1 MGEQVRKTRQFCEE
15 STKDPA
21 FKDFIKQFHQSTLTR
36 DKLKEEFKKRLKTL
50 SAENRAK
57 MGIASDSDTDIEAF
71 LSKTGCFENQFMYHI
86 EHNQKLKDSAKDDM
100 IQGAIDV
107 VEDEYEGLTDTHKT
121 TLRKVLKKESTKTIR
136 SFLEIPSYRKKRLDQ
151 ALASELKTK
160 NLNDINFDTLND
172 EITKLPPNNANS
184 RGIQD
189 AWRSIMGGFKLEEG
203 ESMQD
208 AIKRIQANGSE
219 GNLSADYEKFFSDS
233 NTLISKENKK
243 RILGFLAR
251 QYLPLVTYDAVE
263 SVDPKAAKN
272 VLNKYPPITSDIA
285 TGDPEMD
292 RHIREDRENN
302 AKNEY
307 ITGLTETNI
316 VTRNLP
322 FETQVRLL
330 GRFGSARKIE
340 QQRNFWQGKPG
351 SLRGRGVDYKNLFL
365 REHGIHSQK
374 VMTQSGFLAEITAK
388 LGNKVTNLDKFK
400 EGNVM
405 IWRQKD
411 KDGNLSMAGYYA
423 IDSLLSEDLDEES
436 VAKLRFLGNIK
447 NPVSPAGMP
456 LFYSGPELYHYLSG
470 CSKDGTI
477 DFIDGSELEQEV
489 IKDGSKIRTDD
500 EVKEVLREKF

>member
-1 MGEQVRKTRQFCEE
+1 M
-15 STKDPA
+15 
-21 FKDFIKQFHQSTLTR
+21 
-36 DKLKEEFKKRLKTL
+36 
-50 SAENRAK
+50 
-57 MGIASDSDTDIEAF
+57 
-71 LSKTGCFENQFMYHI
+71 
-86 EHNQKLKDSAKDDM
+86 
-100 IQGAIDV
+100 
-107 VEDEYEGLTDTHKT
+107 
-121 TLRKVLKKESTKTIR
+121 
-136 SFLEIPSYRKKRLDQ
+136 
-151 ALASELKTK
+151 ASELKTK

-272 VLNKYPPITSDIA
+272 VLSKYAPISSDIA

-405 IWRQKD
+405 VWRQKD

-436 VAKLRFLGNIK
+436 VAKLRFLGNNK

-470 CSKDGTI
+470 CSQDGTI
-477 DFIDGSELEQEV
+477 DFIDGSELEKEV
-489 IKDGSKIRTDD
+489 IKDGSKVRTDD
-500 EVKEVLREKF
+500 EVKEVLRERF